1 MRDLSA
7 YSYVLVPLPN
17 EPQTYLSNFN
27 ILSWKKKISVNKF
40 QTALN

>member
-27 ILSWKKKISVNKF
+27 ILSWKKKF
-40 QTALN
+40 QSINSKLL